1 MAMAA
6 LTPLPSQEIGRPVL
20 FCRFAP
26 SYCVT
31 VIGSG
36 YRRSRSNGGGG
47 RYAKFF
53 FVDVEQKPGKL
64 RDANL
69 SFAL

>member
-53 FVDVEQKPGKL
+53 FC
-64 RDANL
+64 
-69 SFAL
+69 